1 MGRFVKVCGSVSGC
15 FKLAI
20 PKFASGEGKSLGEL
34 CCRFLLIQ
42 ADVPASSADTLAN
55 DVVIRLRNVETSAA
69 SSLRFFSFLHVDI
82 LVALDLKK
90 EDINGGILW
99 KFGIRKLDWSYALQH
114 SHGWRKLSTR

>member
-1 MGRFVKVCGSVSGC
+1 MSMGRFVKVCGSVSGC

-55 DVVIRLRNVETSAA
+55 DVVIRLRHVETSAA
-69 SSLRFFSFLHVDI
+69 SSFHFFVSPRTH
-82 LVALDLKK
+82 
-90 EDINGGILW
+90 
-99 KFGIRKLDWSYALQH
+99 
-114 SHGWRKLSTR
+114 LSRVRSQDRGRL

>member
-20 PKFASGEGKSLGEL
+20 PKFASGDGKSLGEL

-55 DVVIRLRNVETSAA
+55 DVVIRLRHVETSAA
-69 SSLRFFSFLHVDI
+69 SSLQFSSFQASDLVTSGLKVLDVDR
-82 LVALDLKK
+82 
-90 EDINGGILW
+90 GILK
-99 KFGIRKLDWSYALQH
+99 KFGITKSD
-114 SHGWRKLSTR
+114 

>member
-1 MGRFVKVCGSVSGC
+1 MGRFVKICGSVSGC

-42 ADVPASSADTLAN
+42 ADVPASTADTLAN

-69 SSLRFFSFLHVDI
+69 FSFQFFVPPCRH
-82 LVALDLKK
+82 LKCVGSQ
-90 EDINGGILW
+90 DRG
-99 KFGIRKLDWSYALQH
+99 H
-114 SHGWRKLSTR
+114 

>member
-1 MGRFVKVCGSVSGC
+1 MGHFVKVCGSVSGC
-15 FKLAI
+15 FKLVN

-69 SSLRFFSFLHVDI
+69 CSLHLSAFQ
-82 LVALDLKK
+82 A
-90 EDINGGILW
+90 GILFVLSPSVDYI
-99 KFGIRKLDWSYALQH
+99 KGETLQ
-114 SHGWRKLSTR
+114 